1 MFVGEN
7 DYPPKDGEGNRAP
20 KEERKE
26 GGKETWGE
34 REGELSTYGD
44 SKAQAAYLCFQVGLR
59 YTVEHHFLYGT

>member
-34 REGELSTYGD
+34 REGELSTYED
-44 SKAQAAYLCFQVGLR
+44 SKAQAAYLCF
-59 YTVEHHFLYGT
+59 